1 MRKIAKITFW
11 LSFCLMTFG
20 CKEVVHSNLSEL
32 EANEIV
38 AVLFSRGIEAEKEP
52 LKDGLFTVSVPKS
65 DFGGAIVV
73 LSDAG
78 LPHQPF
84 QTIEDIFPNDNLV
97 GTPFE
102 SRVRYAYALSQEL
115 SRTLAEVEG
124 VHYARVH
131 IVIPEQGKFDDKDL
145 PAKAAIAIYFKPE
158 FDPAQNVPKIKNL
171 VASAVPN
178 LLYDDVSVSLFPVA
192 SVSSFVIE
200 PQAGAMA
207 AHAAGKL
214 LDYSHS
220 STGEDLVSLLVMAL
234 ILLAVLTLTLKIFLA
249 IRRFFGRGVRQ

>member
-1 MRKIAKITFW
+1 MRKFAKITFW
-11 LSFCLMTFG
+11 LSLCLITMG
-20 CKEVVHSNLSEL
+20 CKEIVHSNLSEL

-52 LKDGLFTVSVPKS
+52 LKDGLFSVSVPKS

-115 SRTLAEVEG
+115 SRTLAKVEG

-131 IVIPEQGKFDDKDL
+131 VVIPEQGKFDDNNL

-158 FDPAQNVPKIKNL
+158 FDPALNVPKIKNL

-192 SVSSFVIE
+192 SVSSLTIV
-200 PQAGAMA
+200 PQADAMA
-207 AHAAGKL
+207 AHAAGKF
-214 LDYSHS
+214 LDYSQS
-220 STGEDLVSLLVMAL
+220 SAGEDLVTLAVMAL
-234 ILLAVLTLTLKIFLA
+234 ILLALVSLVLRVVLA
-249 IRRFFGRGVRQ
+249 IRRFFGRWVRP